1 VDNRE
6 PRLLVLPGC
15 DLGVSKAKCSKCAQ
29 TKPSKDF
36 PRKNKSQP
44 KSVCRSCW
52 NGHRRKKRGGTSDSK
67 GTRDVAM
74 ELSSTRYD
82 WVGIIFQALKT
93 NGFLGNGE
101 SADVADIDLDVLLRR
116 RGGIKDFLQE
126 K

>member
-1 VDNRE
+1 
-6 PRLLVLPGC
+6 
-15 DLGVSKAKCSKCAQ
+15 
-29 TKPSKDF
+29 
-36 PRKNKSQP
+36 
-44 KSVCRSCW
+44 
-52 NGHRRKKRGGTSDSK
+52 
-67 GTRDVAM
+67 M